1 MISLDIGESFSR
13 ENESVYRDVQK
24 EILDDI
30 ICQIRGGIPWR
41 ETVSEHFKKSNKW
54 LCDIITHPNRDLF
67 FRLYPPPANAWV
79 LDVGSG
85 WGQIALSLARGDH
98 KVCALEPTTE
108 RLHFIQA
115 AAEQEGIR
123 KKMFFL
129 GCNYQDVEF
138 SQKFDLITA
147 IGVLEWCAKFEEG
160 GDPQVTQLNFLKKC
174 RTDLKDGGC
183 CVIGIENRFGLKYW
197 LGVAGDH
204 TGVSGIEIFD
214 AHLAKKRWQQENQTE
229 LRTFIYTMAE
239 YRDMLT
245 DAGFREISFFAAFP
259 DYKLPQVIIP
269 TDGLDLLAEFLQQ
282 NKSTPEYDG
291 SNGQIL
297 PDVIQE
303 DLKSHYRSLAKMRI
317 AQYFVPSYFIK
328 AS

>member
-1 MISLDIGESFSR
+1 
-13 ENESVYRDVQK
+13 
-24 EILDDI
+24 
-30 ICQIRGGIPWR
+30 
-41 ETVSEHFKKSNKW
+41 
-54 LCDIITHPNRDLF
+54 
-67 FRLYPPPANAWV
+67 
-79 LDVGSG
+79 
-85 WGQIALSLARGDH
+85 
-98 KVCALEPTTE
+98 
-108 RLHFIQA
+108 
-115 AAEQEGIR
+115 
-123 KKMFFL
+123 
-129 GCNYQDVEF
+129 
-138 SQKFDLITA
+138 
-147 IGVLEWCAKFEEG
+147 
-160 GDPQVTQLNFLKKC
+160 
-174 RTDLKDGGC
+174 
-183 CVIGIENRFGLKYW
+183 
-197 LGVAGDH
+197 
-204 TGVSGIEIFD
+204 
-214 AHLAKKRWQQENQTE
+214 
-229 LRTFIYTMAE
+229 MAE